1 MSQTEAQIEAQTII
15 NKALDDKSNFDIT
28 DNINNLYHICL
39 QYFTLLKLKKHTH
52 INLITEIMDLLIE
65 LKKDK
70 DLSPISMKNKYDE
83 IHSMAYKNIESIYNF
98 DKEQDLENG
107 IDIKPVNMDELVK
120 IRMEN
125 ASENNNENIE
135 RGLSLIENKEKDD

>member
-1 MSQTEAQIEAQTII
+1 ME
-15 NKALDDKSNFDIT
+15 
-28 DNINNLYHICL
+28 NI
-39 QYFTLLKLKKHTH
+39 KLTMK
-52 INLITEIMDLLIE
+52 E
-65 LKKDK
+65 
-70 DLSPISMKNKYDE
+70 DLSVE
-83 IHSMAYKNIESIYNF
+83 IYNF

-135 RGLSLIENKEKDD
+135 MGLSLIENKEKDD

>member
-1 MSQTEAQIEAQTII
+1 
-15 NKALDDKSNFDIT
+15 
-28 DNINNLYHICL
+28 
-39 QYFTLLKLKKHTH
+39 
-52 INLITEIMDLLIE
+52 
-65 LKKDK
+65 
-70 DLSPISMKNKYDE
+70 MKNKYDE

-107 IDIKPVNMDELVK
+107 IDIPPVNMDELVK